1 MSNWYEFKKL
11 YSTAN
16 PNRCIF
22 KAYVLDKDTYRII
35 IDEHNLFTEI
45 FLSIINGTY
54 VISPL
59 IYDGEKTC
67 YDFIKINTNNAINN
81 LQQYIDFISNDNVR
95 KRFILKKA
103 NIHSVLSIRF
113 KGPDFNFDQGMNPYS
128 VNKANKIAYG
138 ISKVLTIEDKM
149 KDQFIFNKAGS
160 LIYDIHMPEYDS
172 LNSVNYIKNIL
183 FNMNDG
189 IIAKYD
195 EFTYSL
201 AKQLYEAVKI
211 KNLDS
216 ITVELGDNSA
226 IDINMDNIK
235 KIYNEMRSE
244 YITISGIPDTYSNK
258 NKSFKIKKYSCYIQD
273 YNDEIIKVIK
283 ELIENKIYVEVTGK
297 RKPNHDNTIYI
308 TNITNDDI
316 NLSFSI

>member
-1 MSNWYEFKKL
+1 MKTRRLFVVVALLTLFSSCLLARAEGLSAFKL
-11 YSTAN
+11 HNGATVY
-16 PNRCIF
+16 IWE
-22 KAYVLDKDTYRII
+22 DKSQPDVYGMVTFNVGA
-35 IDEHNLFTEI
+35 IDDPAEYTGLAHYLEH
-45 FLSIINGTY
+45 
-54 VISPL
+54 VM
-59 IYDGEKTC
+59 
-67 YDFIKINTNNAINN
+67 
-81 LQQYIDFISNDNVR
+81 
-95 KRFILKKA
+95 
-103 NIHSVLSIRF
+103 F
-113 KGPDFNFDQGMNPYS
+113 KGTQ
-128 VNKANKIAYG
+128 
-138 ISKVLTIEDKM
+138 TIGALDWEKE
-149 KDQFIFNKAGS
+149 KPLYEQ
-160 LIYDIHMPEYDS
+160 
-172 LNSVNYIKNIL
+172 
-183 FNMNDG
+183 

-226 IDINMDNIK
+226 IDIDMDNIK

-258 NKSFKIKKYSCYIQD
+258 NKSFKIKKYSCYIHD
-273 YNDEIIKVIK
+273 DNDEIIKVIK
-283 ELIENKIYVEVTGK
+283 ELIENKIYVEVSGK